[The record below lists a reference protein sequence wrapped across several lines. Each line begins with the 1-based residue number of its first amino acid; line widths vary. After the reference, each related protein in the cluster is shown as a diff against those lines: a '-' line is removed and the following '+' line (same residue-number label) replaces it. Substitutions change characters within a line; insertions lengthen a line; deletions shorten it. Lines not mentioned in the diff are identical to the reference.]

1 MGLWRAQCWLG
12 SESGYQNLE
21 VQSNTFQG
29 AEQQLRR
36 IYGAEQII
44 NLREVRSG
52 GSSSS
57 IADIGGML
65 MLGAVLFVIWLFVE
79 YFWIMAP
86 LTVIILIAWIYKK
99 FSK

>member
-1 MGLWRAQCWLG
+1 MATWRAQCWLG

-52 GSSSS
+52 ESSSS
-57 IADIGGML
+57 DTDLGGML
-65 MLGAVLFVIWLFVE
+65 MLGAVLFGIWLIVE
-79 YFWIMAP
+79 YWWIVAP
-86 LTVIILIAWIYKK
+86 IAIIILIAWIYKK
-99 FSK
+99 FSE

>member
-1 MGLWRAQCWLG
+1 MATWRAQCWLG

-52 GSSSS
+52 RSSSS
-57 IADIGGML
+57 DTNLGGML
-65 MLGAVLFVIWLFVE
+65 MLGAVLFGIWLIVE
-79 YFWIMAP
+79 YWWIVVPVSA
-86 LTVIILIAWIYKK
+86 LLFAAWLWTRND
-99 FSK
+99 

>member
-1 MGLWRAQCWLG
+1 MATWRAKCWLG

-52 GSSSS
+52 ESSSS

-79 YFWIMAP
+79 YFWIMTP

>member
-1 MGLWRAQCWLG
+1 MATWRAQCWLG

-57 IADIGGML
+57 DTNLGGML
-65 MLGAVLFVIWLFVE
+65 MLGAVLFGIWLIVE
-79 YFWIMAP
+79 YWWIVVPVSA
-86 LTVIILIAWIYKK
+86 LLFAAWLWTRND
-99 FSK
+99 

>member
-1 MGLWRAQCWLG
+1 MATFEAIIKTVPHG
-12 SESGYQNLE
+12 SDFKVTTEAGSI
-21 VQSNTFQG
+21 TT
-29 AEQQLRR
+29 AKQQIVKLYDP
-36 IYGAEQII
+36 IYIR

-57 IADIGGML
+57 DIDLGGML

-79 YFWIMAP
+79 YFWIMTP

-99 FSK
+99 FSE

>member
-1 MGLWRAQCWLG
+1 MATWRAQCWLG

-21 VQSNTFQG
+21 VQSNTYQG

-79 YFWIMAP
+79 YFWIMTP

>member
-1 MGLWRAQCWLG
+1 MATWRAQCWLG

-21 VQSNTFQG
+21 VESNTFQG

-44 NLREVRSG
+44 NLREVRSD

-79 YFWIMAP
+79 YFWIMTP

-99 FSK
+99 FSE

>member
-1 MGLWRAQCWLG
+1 MATWRAQCWLG

-21 VQSNTFQG
+21 VESNTFQG

-36 IYGAEQII
+36 IYGAKQII
-44 NLREVRSG
+44 NLREVRSD

-79 YFWIMAP
+79 YFWIMTP

-99 FSK
+99 FSE

>member
-1 MGLWRAQCWLG
+1 MATWRAQCWLG

-52 GSSSS
+52 ESSSS
-57 IADIGGML
+57 TTDVGGML
-65 MLGAVLFVIWLFVE
+65 MLGVVLFVIWLFVE
-79 YFWIMAP
+79 YFWIMTP
-86 LTVIILIAWIYKK
+86 LTVMILIAWIYKK